1 MDRSKPVISFPL
13 ASKAGA
19 LRKGNRSFELFLTSI
34 VAAANFAVSLYIA
47 PMLSIIIPKVFLGA
61 FIMVPLNLCLSSFVW
76 ATTKKKMFTIY
87 FVIYGLLAMPT
98 TIWGSTPGVFKPLLG
113 AAIGVSLDLITDWLK
128 PEEKKA
134 KYIVGVIFPLI
145 WWALTGITWAVV
157 GLPIV
162 QIFQAMLGSVP
173 ALKPIAQM
181 GFAMTF
187 VTIAL
192 ITIPSSVVAIHL
204 AVMLSNRVK
213 RDLPIP

>member
-1 MDRSKPVISFPL
+1 
-13 ASKAGA
+13 
-19 LRKGNRSFELFLTSI
+19 
-34 VAAANFAVSLYIA
+34 
-47 PMLSIIIPKVFLGA
+47 MLSIIIPKVFLGA

-76 ATTKKKMFTIY
+76 ATTKKQMFTIY

-113 AAIGVSLDLITDWLK
+113 AAIGVSLDLITGWLK
-128 PEEKKA
+128 PEETK

-173 ALKPIAQM
+173 AFKPITQM

-187 VTIAL
+187 ITIAL
-192 ITIPSSVVAIHL
+192 ITIPSSIVAIHL
-204 AVMLSNRVK
+204 AVMLSNKVK
-213 RDLPIP
+213 RDLLIP